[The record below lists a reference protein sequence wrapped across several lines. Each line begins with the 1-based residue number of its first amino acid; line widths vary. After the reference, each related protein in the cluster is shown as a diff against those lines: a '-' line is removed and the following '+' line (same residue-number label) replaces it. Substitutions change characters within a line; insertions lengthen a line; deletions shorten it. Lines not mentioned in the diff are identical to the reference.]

1 MIDFNNKISI
11 VIDKRLKD
19 SGNKE
24 FAERRDRLIGKGV
37 ISYGVK
43 VGEIRR
49 IVKNYFKQFQETE
62 KNWLKVVRELMS
74 TKVLD
79 DQIAGVFILGSLIKD
94 GEKLDISEIE
104 KLTTRH
110 INNWA
115 ICDAISSEVVVK
127 LLENSPKEIE
137 TLDTWVK
144 SKNIW
149 LRRAALVTTVKLK
162 NKTENWQKIASK
174 ILSSFSREKE
184 PIIKKAVHWL
194 EKEIDY

>member
-1 MIDFNNKISI
+1 MVNFNKKISI

-24 FAERRDRLIGKGV
+24 FAKRRNRLIDKGV

-43 VGEIRR
+43 VSEIRR

-62 KNWLKVVRELMS
+62 ENWLKVVRELMS

-79 DQIAGVFILGSLIKD
+79 DQMAGVFILGSLIKD
-94 GEKLDISEIE
+94 GEKLNISEIK
-104 KLTTRH
+104 KLITRH

-115 ICDAISSEVVVK
+115 ICDTISSEVIVE
-127 LLENSPKEIE
+127 LLKNSPKEIE
-137 TLDTWVK
+137 TLDTWAK

-149 LRRAALVTTVKLK
+149 LRRAVLVTTVKLK

-174 ILSSFSREKE
+174 ILSFFSREKE
-184 PIIKKAVHWL
+184 PIIKKAVYWL
-194 EKEIDY
+194 EREID